1 MTMILLSLSQVTIFV
16 GESQQYAESNPH
28 VRFFNDKSFSGQMA
42 ASASADIREPSVRE
56 ELFVLFTVQSFYCDD
71 MLSDAKLMEETGHA
85 DLVVGELL
93 YLCSALVADK
103 LSLPHVLISAA
114 SFAASPG
121 IALGLS
127 APPSYV
133 PQFSNFLSNEW
144 SIMDRARNVLRWF
157 SLYLSYSQDLCP
169 IYDKIKA
176 KYNITPNKS
185 IQETLGRADMVIGQ
199 MNFGLEYP
207 RPLYPSEYFDEL
219 TIQRYCTFLKKLWCC
234 VGDF

>member
-1 MTMILLSLSQVTIFV
+1 MSTILLSLSQVTIFV
-16 GESQQYAESNPH
+16 GASQQYAKSNTH
-28 VRFFNDKSFSGQMA
+28 VRFFNDKSFSGRKA
-42 ASASADIREPSVRE
+42 PPASAEKRKPSVRE
-56 ELFVLFTVQSFYCDD
+56 ELFKLFTAQSFYCDD
-71 MLSDAKLMEETGHA
+71 TLSNAKLMEETGHA

-103 LSLPHVLISAA
+103 LSLPHVLISAD
-114 SFAASPG
+114 SFAVSPG
-121 IALGLS
+121 IALGLA

-144 SIMDRARNVLRWF
+144 SITDRARNVLRWF

-199 MNFGLEYP
+199 MNFGLEHP
-207 RPLYPSEYFDEL
+207 RPLHPSEYFD
-219 TIQRYCTFLKKLWCC
+219 
-234 VGDF
+234 G

>member
-1 MTMILLSLSQVTIFV
+1 MTKILLSLSQVTIFV
-16 GESQQYAESNPH
+16 GASQQYAESNPH

-42 ASASADIREPSVRE
+42 APASAEKRKPSLRE
-56 ELFVLFTVQSFYCDD
+56 ELFELFTVQSFYCDD
-71 MLSDAKLMEETGHA
+71 TLSNAKLMEETGHA

-103 LSLPHVLISAA
+103 LSLPHVLLSAA
-114 SFAASPG
+114 TFTEPPG
-121 IALGLS
+121 IALGLP

-133 PQFSNFLSNEW
+133 PQLGDFLSNEW

-157 SLYLSYSQDLCP
+157 SLYLSYSQDLCS

-199 MNFGLEYP
+199 MNFGLEHP
-207 RPLYPSEYFDEL
+207 RPLHPSEYFD
-219 TIQRYCTFLKKLWCC
+219 
-234 VGDF
+234 G